1 MLPQYLLPKTVARE
15 AGIGA
20 EIRPEA
26 SVIRLTLGITRIVA
40 RESLE
45 VSIAGS
51 PDRENWRLLA
61 AFPRKSYCGTYQ
73 MVIDLTRHPDVRY
86 LRAQWKMGRWMRD
99 ERTPLF
105 EFFIRAD
112 DALLHE
118 VGQVVA
124 DVV

>member
-26 SVIRLTLGITRIVA
+26 NVIRLTLGITRIVA

-51 PDRENWRLLA
+51 LDGENWRLLA
-61 AFPRKSYCGTYQ
+61 AFPQKSYCGTYQ
-73 MVIDLTRHPDVRY
+73 MVLDLTRHRDVRY
-86 LRAQWKMGRWMRD
+86 LRAEWKMGRWMHD

-105 EFFIRAD
+105 EFYIRAD

-118 VGQVVA
+118 VGQVAA
-124 DVV
+124 DVI

>member
-26 SVIRLTLGITRIVA
+26 SVVRLTLGITRIVA

-61 AFPRKSYCGTYQ
+61 AFPQKSYCGTYQ

-86 LRAQWKMGRWMRD
+86 LRAQWKMGRWTRD
-99 ERTPLF
+99 DRTPLF
-105 EFFIRAD
+105 EFFLRAD

-118 VGQVVA
+118 VGQVAA

>member
-26 SVIRLTLGITRIVA
+26 NVIRLTLGITRIVA

-45 VSIAGS
+45 VSISGS
-51 PDRENWRLLA
+51 PDGEHWRPLA

-73 MVIDLTRHPDVRY
+73 MVLDLTRHRDVRY
-86 LRAQWKMGRWMRD
+86 VRAAWKMGRWMHD

-105 EFFIRAD
+105 EFYVRAD

-118 VGQVVA
+118 VGQVAA
-124 DVV
+124 DVF

>member
-15 AGIGA
+15 AGAGA

-26 SVIRLTLGITRIVA
+26 SVVRLTLGITRIVA

-45 VSIAGS
+45 VTIAGS

-61 AFPRKSYCGTYQ
+61 AFPQKSYCGTYQ

-118 VGQVVA
+118 VGQVAA